1 MNSKPK
7 TDGYTPYRSSATAL
21 EQRDSSARLANP
33 TRPGLKSKPA
43 ISTRN
48 TNTNSANQTL
58 GKSPNLKRPPS
69 TTNPGSQKNTVKF
82 SDTSSRHSDSRQG
95 QSKGNQ
101 STSHGAP
108 TPDLQIEI
116 EQASSHDSDI
126 AKSKAA
132 KVADNE
138 YRAMLSDWQTDV
150 LKAYTHQNN
159 IQNGAKEE

>member
-1 MNSKPK
+1 MYLEIMKNSNESYQDNHKHAVGMITLSMSVRKKWKRRRGFFCVKPIII
-7 TDGYTPYRSSATAL
+7 YVNLS
-21 EQRDSSARLANP
+21 
-33 TRPGLKSKPA
+33 
-43 ISTRN
+43 ISI
-48 TNTNSANQTL
+48 
-58 GKSPNLKRPPS
+58 
-69 TTNPGSQKNTVKF
+69 
-82 SDTSSRHSDSRQG
+82 SRT
-95 QSKGNQ
+95 KGNQ